1 MPYHSHHI
9 LFAIIFICWSCTRPP
24 IDHSKDAKLSGQ
36 TPPSDM
42 VFIAGKGNVPSFYV
56 GVSEEPNINYVAYL
70 NWLRRVYVDYPEV
83 AEDARIK
90 VKDVSKVTQFNDP
103 QLVYHMEHP
112 AFSYYPIVGAS
123 WNQIQEY
130 LRWKTDRVNEEILIQ
145 LQILQADFNQM
156 NEENFVLE
164 AYLYDQY
171 LGVQGK
177 RAYEGKQPPNTAKG
191 TWRDGILLSGFRLPT
206 EAEWELLQFETYD
219 NDFFGAYPYGKQ
231 YPTLRWVREPF
242 DVDDYY
248 YGDLK
253 PTGDYDYF
261 WKKGIIPK
269 QEDTN
274 STIPGLKGPYISN
287 NQRLP
292 SNVKGNVREWL
303 LDVYRQDKNKSWN
316 SVQEYLGNNGFET
329 RASEM
334 KFIYDLDG
342 IIDLKDSLGRFAF
355 RILGINTDGSP
366 MLVIPTSNY
375 PIRVYNGTDTVL
387 NYIDES
393 LMPAISTVT
402 TFESFFTTYEH
413 QVHREFLVF
422 WFGVDPTFRT
432 NQKQFDFF
440 NRVSQMGYRS
450 HYTPSNIPK
459 FNPDSLR
466 KLVKTW
472 SRGYWDAEIEK
483 GLVGIGMLGGELF
496 YRDENGLYYKSLVS
510 KINRI
515 YNQYSDS
522 PRLIRGGTWMDP
534 NFESRS
540 FMKPD
545 SASVEVGFRC
555 VLPFTSIP
563 VKKEDRVRWR

>member
-1 MPYHSHHI
+1 MPNHSHPII
-9 LFAIIFICWSCTRPP
+9 LAVIFICLSCTRPP
-24 IDHSKDAKLSGQ
+24 IDHSKNAKLSGQ

-42 VFIAGKGNVPSFYV
+42 VFVVGKGNVPSFYV
-56 GVSEEPNINYVAYL
+56 GVSEEPNINYVSYL
-70 NWLRRVYVDYPEV
+70 NWLRKVYVDYPEV
-83 AEDARIK
+83 AEDAQIK
-90 VKDVSKVTQFNDP
+90 VKDVNKVTQFNDP

-112 AFSYYPIVGAS
+112 AFSYYPVVGAS

-145 LQILQADFNQM
+145 LQILQVDFHQM

-171 LGVQGK
+171 MGFQGK
-177 RAYEGKQPPNTAKG
+177 RAYEGKRPSYAAKG

-206 EAEWELLQFETYD
+206 EAEWELLEFETHD
-219 NDFFGAYPYGKQ
+219 NDYFGAYPYGKK
-231 YPTLRWVREPF
+231 YPTLRWIRKPF
-242 DVDDYY
+242 IQDDDYF
-248 YGDLK
+248 GDLK
-253 PTGDYDYF
+253 SLGDYDYF

-269 QEDTN
+269 QRDT
-274 STIPGLKGPYISN
+274 SSSISGLKGPYISH

-292 SNVKGNVREWL
+292 SNVRGNVREWL
-303 LDVYRQDKNKSWN
+303 LDVYRPNKNKSWN
-316 SVQEYLGNNGFET
+316 SVQEYLWNNGFET

-366 MLVIPTSNY
+366 MLVIPPSNY
-375 PIRVYNGTDTVL
+375 PIRVYDGTDTVL

-393 LMPAISTVT
+393 LIPAISTT
-402 TFESFFTTYEH
+402 TNFENFFTTH
-413 QVHREFLVF
+413 DQQIQREFLIF
-422 WFGVDPTFRT
+422 WFGYDTAFRT
-432 NQKQFDFF
+432 KQKDFDFF
-440 NRVSQMGYRS
+440 NNVVQRKNLN
-450 HYTPSNIPK
+450 HYAPYIPTFK
-459 FNPDSLR
+459 PDSLR
-466 KLVKTW
+466 KMVYNWGL
-472 SRGYWDAEIEK
+472 GYWEAEMEK
-483 GLVGIGMLGGELF
+483 GLVGVGLSGSLLYYG
-496 YRDENGLYYKSLVS
+496 DENGLYYKQLVPKTS
-510 KINRI
+510 HM
-515 YNQYSDS
+515 YNQYSES

-534 NFESRS
+534 NFELRS